1 MEPNII
7 TVTPRRVAASPAAL
21 AALQLS
27 EAYRAEMEAVRAARG
42 GGAALAARQERMTEL
57 AAKRAEAIR
66 TALDEGMTQADV
78 ARVLGV
84 TAQAIHNVLRQH

>member
-1 MEPNII
+1 MEPNIV
-7 TVTPRRVAASPAAL
+7 TVTPRQVTASPVAL

-27 EAYRAEMEAVRAARG
+27 ETYRAEMESVRAARG
-42 GGAALAARQERMTEL
+42 ERVAREERMTEL

-78 ARVLGV
+78 ARILGV